1 MIVLWAL
8 AAVVFLVI
16 ELITVAM
23 VSIWLV
29 AGAIA
34 ALIAALCGAAVWLQ
48 TALFVAVSA
57 VCFLALY
64 PRLKKLVGKN
74 RQATNLDRVVGAT
87 CVVTQRID
95 NLAGT
100 GAVSVDGKT
109 WTARTEN
116 GETVEE
122 DALVTVR
129 RIDGVKLIV
138 NRL

>member
-1 MIVLWAL
+1 MIVLWAV
-8 AAVVFLVI
+8 AAAVFLVV

-23 VSIWLV
+23 VSIWLMV
-29 AGAIA
+29 GAIA

-48 TALFVAVSA
+48 TVLFVAVSV
-57 VCFLALY
+57 VCFLILY

-74 RQATNLDRVVGAT
+74 RQATNLDRVIGAT

-100 GAVSVDGKT
+100 GAVTVDGKT
-109 WTARTEN
+109 WTARTED
-116 GETVEE
+116 GSIVEA
-122 DALVTVR
+122 DALVKVL

-138 NRL
+138 GRP